1 LDEEKEKAAAI
12 SIDLRQKLN
21 HTLCMEKDGYVF
33 ITGASSGIGESCAR
47 KCAAAGFNLI
57 LTARRE
63 DRLLALKKELE
74 SESVSIIVYS
84 MDVTNHSQVE
94 SVFKAINDKEIIAL
108 INNAGLAQE
117 KCSFEDYKWD
127 DFQKMIDTNI
137 TGFLKVAHLA
147 VPSIIKSKGHIV
159 NISSIAGI
167 EAYEGGS
174 VYCASKAF
182 VKMVSKS
189 LRIDLAGTGVRVTD
203 IAPGAVETEFSDVR
217 FKGDTEKAKLT
228 YQGYEPLT
236 PEDIAD
242 SVLFCLQAP
251 ARMNV
256 EYMLVMP
263 TAQAS
268 ATRIVK
274 Q

>member
-1 LDEEKEKAAAI
+1 M
-12 SIDLRQKLN
+12 SS
-21 HTLCMEKDGYVF
+21 GYVF

-47 KCAAAGFNLI
+47 KCAEQGMNLI
-57 LTARRE
+57 LTARRQE
-63 DRLLALKKELE
+63 KLEALKQDIE
-74 SESVSIIVYS
+74 STHNVEVIVKS

-94 SVFKAINDKEIIAL
+94 KVFSSVNDKDISVL
-108 INNAGLAQE
+108 INNAGLAQA
-117 KCSFEDYKWD
+117 KTSFENYDWE

-137 TGFLKVAHLA
+137 TGFLKVAHQA
-147 VPSIIKSKGHIV
+147 VPSIINNKGHIV

-189 LRIDLAGTGVRVTD
+189 LRIDLSGTGVRVTD
-203 IAPGAVETEFSDVR
+203 IAPGAVETNFSDVR
-217 FKGDTEKAKLT
+217 FKGDSKKAKAT
-228 YQGYEPLT
+228 YEGYEPLT
-236 PEDIAD
+236 PDDIAD
-242 SVLFCLQAP
+242 SVLFCLNSP
-251 ARMNV
+251 ERMNV

-268 ATRIVK
+268 ATRVVK
-274 Q
+274 N

>member
-1 LDEEKEKAAAI
+1 M
-12 SIDLRQKLN
+12 S
-21 HTLCMEKDGYVF
+21 TGYVF

-47 KCAAAGFNLI
+47 KCAEQGMNLV

-63 DRLLALKKELE
+63 EKLNALKEELE
-74 SESVSIIVYS
+74 AQYSVEVIVKA
-84 MDVTNHSQVE
+84 MDVTDHKQVE
-94 SVFKAINDKEIIAL
+94 AVFADLEDKEITSL

-117 KCSFEDYKWD
+117 KASFEDYKWE

-137 TGFLKVAHLA
+137 TGFLKVAHQA
-147 VPSIIKSKGHIV
+147 VPFIIKNKGHIV
-159 NISSIAGI
+159 NISSIAGV

-174 VYCASKAF
+174 VYSASKAF

-203 IAPGAVETEFSDVR
+203 IAPGAVETAFSDVR
-217 FKGDTEKAKLT
+217 FKGDVEKAKAT

-236 PEDIAD
+236 PEDIAN
-242 SVLFCLQAP
+242 SVLFCLQSP

-268 ATRIVK
+268 AMRVVK
-274 Q
+274 K